1 MGGEGGLRG
10 LIQWVQL
17 CTGAQIYFG
26 NLTPWSHSFSTYD
39 KPALEVG
46 QIRHVLKVSS
56 IPLHARLSVPK
67 RTLMQKRRRSEIPG
81 YTTDAAVLKI
91 PCTGR
96 RFLSPWGRARMK
108 TSRPESFKISIIW
121 LFLCVYQL
129 MKLEGGGGGS
139 VTVYEWQR
147 SNVYF
152 VYTQMPALEQV
163 YTNESLLNGKT
174 NEEFRMEI
182 LSVILVFSTGF
193 VNYCPSNLVSG

>member
-1 MGGEGGLRG
+1 MSSTVYWLAAPSYMSPKCRGRGGLRD
-10 LIQWVQL
+10 LSQWVQL
-17 CTGAQIYFG
+17 YTGAQINFG

-39 KPALEVG
+39 KPPLEVG
-46 QIRHVLKVSS
+46 QIRHILKDSS
-56 IPLHARLSVPK
+56 IPLHTRLSVPK
-67 RTLMQKRRRSEIPG
+67 RTLIQKRRGSKIPG

-96 RFLSPWGRARMK
+96 RFLSPWGRAPLK

-139 VTVYEWQR
+139 VAVYEWQR

-152 VYTQMPALEQV
+152 VYTQMP
-163 YTNESLLNGKT
+163 ESK
-174 NEEFRMEI
+174 
-182 LSVILVFSTGF
+182 STQTSHF
-193 VNYCPSNLVSG
+193 